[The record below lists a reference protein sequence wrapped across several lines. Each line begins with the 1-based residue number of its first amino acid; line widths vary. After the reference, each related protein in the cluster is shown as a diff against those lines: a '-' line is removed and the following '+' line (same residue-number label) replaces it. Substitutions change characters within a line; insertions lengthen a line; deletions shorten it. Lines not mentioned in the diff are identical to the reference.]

1 MANATNISRV
11 LDIVRRAADEDRVV
25 LVCSAISGC
34 TDELIAVME
43 HPQEKECRL
52 AALEKRHGAIV
63 SRLFTGAEL
72 RSVNETLGE
81 FFREMASTSEHLE
94 TYGELLSTT
103 IIAAKL
109 RCEEQNV
116 LWVDARDKVRVRGGR
131 VDTEETYRKVRAV
144 VEDHPQDRII
154 VIPGFIARDED
165 SRPCNLGRGGS
176 DYSAALFAAAVG
188 ADILQI
194 WTDVPGVMT
203 TNPKDAKAARTIAS
217 MSYASALCMAEHGAK
232 VLYAPSV
239 APAMDSG
246 IPIEVRNTFDAEG
259 AFTTISDLPGGGRRS
274 WVGLSRSGG
283 RLCLTAD
290 GAAADERDRVVSALK
305 EAGISPVGL
314 SVGENC
320 MEVEVLEGVAV
331 QACAALHKEFFEEA
345 ALQRIDLYVAGNG
358 AVGRELKKL
367 VEEGGAAARCGRE
380 IRLVAISSDRSFA
393 EKVLKEAPRRSVFVD
408 CTNSE
413 DIYRWYVPILESGIN
428 IVSSN
433 RRSLAVSYVEYAAMK
448 QAALRGGSFL
458 RYESTVGAALPM
470 LEMLNVCIQSGDRI
484 ESLEA
489 VVSCTLNYILSS
501 KLPFKEALEDARR
514 AGLTEKDPSS
524 DLEGRDALRKLLIL
538 AREAGVPLE
547 AGDVHVEAVTEDAV
561 TGGNQR
567 FVATLERDGEGYR
580 ASIKLKTVEPSHP
593 AYWLRGTDNA
603 IIIRSALH
611 PSPMVLQGAG
621 EGARLAAASI
631 LNDILL

>member
-11 LDIVRRAADEDRVV
+11 LDIVRKAAADDRII

-34 TDELIAVME
+34 TDELITMMDLPE
-43 HPQEKECRL
+43 EKESRL
-52 AALEKRHGAIV
+52 KALESRHAAIV
-63 SRLFTGAEL
+63 ARLFTGAEQ
-72 RSVNETLGE
+72 RSVIESLQE
-81 FFREMASTSEHLE
+81 FFSEISSENGHLE
-94 TYGELLSTT
+94 VYGELLSTT

-109 RCEEQNV
+109 RCEGQNA
-116 LWVDARDKVRVRGGR
+116 LWVDARDKVRVRAGK
-131 VDTEETYRKVRAV
+131 VDTEGTYRKIKAV
-144 VEDHPQDRII
+144 VDDHPYSRIF
-154 VIPGFIARDED
+154 VIPGFIARDEN
-165 SRPCNLGRGGS
+165 STPCNLGRGGS
-176 DYSAALFAAAVG
+176 DFSAALFAAAVG
-188 ADILQI
+188 ADVLQI

-203 TNPKDAKAARTIAS
+203 TNPKDVRTARTIAK
-217 MSYASALCMAEHGAK
+217 MSYESALCMAEHGAK
-232 VLYAPSV
+232 VLYPPSV

-246 IPIEVRNTFDAEG
+246 VPIEVRNTFDPEG
-259 AFTTISDLPGGGRRS
+259 AFTTIADLPSSARNS
-274 WVGLSRSGG
+274 CVGLSRIGG
-283 RLCLTAD
+283 RLCLTGSGPAR
-290 GAAADERDRVVSALK
+290 DESARVVSALK
-305 EAGISPVGL
+305 EAGISPTGV
-314 SVGENC
+314 STEENC
-320 MEVEVLEGVAV
+320 LIVDVLEGVAI

-345 ALQRIDLYVAGNG
+345 SLQRLDLYVAGNG
-358 AVGRELKKL
+358 AVGKELKIL
-367 VEEGGAAARCGRE
+367 VSEGLAAKRCGRE
-380 IRLVAISSDRSFA
+380 LRLVAISSDRGFA
-393 EKVLKEAPRRSVFVD
+393 EKVLKEAPRHSVFVD

-413 DIYRWYVPILESGIN
+413 DIYRWYVPLLERGIN

-448 QAALRGGSFL
+448 NAALRGGSFL

-501 KLPFKEALEDARR
+501 PLPFNEALEEAKK

-538 AREAGVPLE
+538 SREAGVPLE
-547 AGDVHVEAVTEDAV
+547 AEDVSIEAVTRSAV
-561 TGGNQR
+561 SGEHQR
-567 FVATLERDGEGYR
+567 FVATLERDGDGYR
-580 ASIKLKTVEPSHP
+580 ASIKLKTVGPSHP
-593 AYWLRGTDNA
+593 AYWLSGTDNA